1 MSWRDKRPNW
11 WHGHPRT
18 CTCVACREGTDSK
31 KRSKEKSLSKAHEE
45 AARRLLLMVQEQHQE
60 TSKVETNPV
69 PKPLPQPPKKPLP
82 SEFKGLPEV
91 RISKPS
97 RRSRPTNTRPVS
109 LSWQTAQEL
118 RRRRAS
124 KERTK
129 RILVS
134 TLVAGLIVLV
144 GAVVGV
150 LLILP
155 LLPDAV
161 ADLVVDL
168 QQRVKEISNP

>member
-31 KRSKEKSLSKAHEE
+31 KRSMEKSLSKAHEE